1 MVSQVTQGVKVSVIT
16 SFEGIYF
23 KNQKTHYAF
32 TYRITIVNQS
42 KDTVQLLTRHWE
54 IFDALNHKE
63 VVDGEGVVG
72 QKPVMKS
79 GETYSYTSGCLL
91 VAPLGTMKGFFT
103 MINFTTSRKFDVE
116 IPAFG
121 LGASYILN

>member
-23 KNQKTHYAF
+23 KNQKIHYAF
-32 TYRITIVNQS
+32 TYKITIVNQS

-54 IFDALNHKE
+54 IFDALSYKE
-63 VVDGEGVVG
+63 TVDGEGVVG

-79 GETYSYTSGCLL
+79 GEIYTYTSGCLL

>member
-23 KNQKTHYAF
+23 KNQKIHYAF

-63 VVDGEGVVG
+63 VVDGAGVVG

>member
-23 KNQKTHYAF
+23 KNQKIHYAF
-32 TYRITIVNQS
+32 TYKITIVNQS

-54 IFDALNHKE
+54 IFDALSYKE
-63 VVDGEGVVG
+63 TVDGEGVVG

-79 GETYSYTSGCLL
+79 GETYTYTSGCLL

>member
-79 GETYSYTSGCLL
+79 GGTYSYTSGCLL

>member
-23 KNQKTHYAF
+23 KNQKIHYAF

-103 MINFTTSRKFDVE
+103 MINFTTSRKFNVE

>member
-121 LGASYILN
+121 LGAPYILN

>member
-32 TYRITIVNQS
+32 IYRITIVNQS

>member
-23 KNQKTHYAF
+23 KNQKIHYAF

-63 VVDGEGVVG
+63 VVDGAGVVG
-72 QKPVMKS
+72 QKPVMKP

>member
-23 KNQKTHYAF
+23 KNQKIHYAF

-63 VVDGEGVVG
+63 VVDGEGAVG

-103 MINFTTSRKFDVE
+103 MINFTTSRKFNVE

>member
-23 KNQKTHYAF
+23 KNQKIHYAF

-54 IFDALNHKE
+54 IFDALSHKE

>member
-63 VVDGEGVVG
+63 VVDGAGVVG